1 MAEDAPR
8 SRSWIGNAGS
18 SEKWSWITTEVA
30 AKAVRIRP
38 RTMRR
43 YTEQDKL
50 EAKPQGEVSRR
61 KRFVSVGSLHALQYT
76 RSTDEGI
83 LEIDC
88 RMKYAESIVDAVREM
103 AAQCGAAPAW
113 WTDRTRR

>member
-8 SRSWIGNAGS
+8 SRSWIGKTGS

-38 RTMRR
+38 RTIRR
-43 YTEQDKL
+43 YTEQNEL
-50 EAKPQGEVSRR
+50 EAKPQGEVPRR
-61 KRFVSVGSLHALQYT
+61 KRLVSAGSLHALQYA
-76 RSTDEGI
+76 RSTGEGI

-88 RMKYAESIVDAVREM
+88 RMKYAESIADVVREM
-103 AAQCGAAPAW
+103 AAQRAAPAW
-113 WTDRTRR
+113 WTDRTRQ